1 MPNMKIFN
9 IVCWLNNI
17 ERQILKKLKTT
28 TNKLINK
35 EKSKFRHK
43 IINAKSV
50 TKITESPEVNTHH
63 ELLIEASQRL
73 KTYQQIINNK

>member
-1 MPNMKIFN
+1 M
-9 IVCWLNNI
+9 
-17 ERQILKKLKTT
+17 
-28 TNKLINK
+28 
-35 EKSKFRHK
+35 
-43 IINAKSV
+43 